1 MASDRA
7 IESRGRRDELVG
19 VGILTRFLLRVDRT
33 KGPGWVAGIG
43 AMALY
48 VSVAVPVAYRDD
60 LEGAVQVFSGPVGRL
75 LTGPG
80 HGLDEPT
87 LERLVAGGYGLYFML
102 LSALMSILLVVRHT
116 RAEEQSG
123 RAELVRA
130 SVVGREAGLVAALV
144 VALLTNLAAGAAVFV
159 VLVAVGGFA
168 VAGSALLGCSV
179 AAVGL
184 AFGAVAAVTAQLSR
198 YARVASGLAGGV
210 LAGAFVLRGGGDL
223 AREGGSV
230 LSWLSPLGWA
240 QQAGPYVL
248 DRWWPLLLLLG
259 FAAVTTAV
267 AFALADRRDL
277 GASFLAD
284 RPGPARAHPSLGSV
298 WGLAWRLQ
306 RPSIVGW
313 TASLAVAGFV
323 FGLFAE
329 ALGEAA
335 EDLPEVMA
343 ELFGTEDLVA
353 GYLAVMAFL
362 LAVMV
367 AVQGVLAVQALLA
380 EETSGRGATLLAA
393 PVRRA
398 ALLLA
403 ATVTAGA
410 GMVLASLA
418 AGAASGLGAA
428 VVTGDAH
435 HVGDLV
441 LAQLN
446 LLPSALVALGVA
458 TVLYGA
464 WPRALGAA
472 WVVVGWGFVVG
483 TFGELLDLPGWARAL
498 DPFHHPA
505 PMPLEPF
512 AAAPVVVLSAVAV
525 VAVGLGAA
533 GLTRRE
539 YEV

>member
-1 MASDRA
+1 VASDRA

-19 VGILTRFLLRVDRT
+19 VGILTRFLLRVDRLR
-33 KGPGWVAGIG
+33 GPAWVAGIG

-48 VSVAVPVAYRDD
+48 VSIAVPAAYGDD

-75 LTGPG
+75 LTGPA

-87 LERLVAGGYGLYFML
+87 VERLIAGGYGLYLMA

-130 SVVGREAGLVAALV
+130 SAVGRQAGLVAALV
-144 VALLTNLAAGAAVFV
+144 VAVLTNLGAGAAVFV
-159 VLVAVGGFA
+159 VLVVVGGFA
-168 VAGSALLGCSV
+168 VVGSALLASAV

-184 AFGAVAAVTAQLSR
+184 AFGAVAAVTAQLSQH
-198 YARVASGLAGGV
+198 ARVASGLAGGV
-210 LAGAFVLRGGGDL
+210 LGAAFVLRGGGDL
-223 AREGGSV
+223 AQVGGNL
-230 LSWLSPLGWA
+230 LSWLSPLGWG
-240 QQAGPYVL
+240 QQTGPYVL
-248 DRWWPLLLLLG
+248 DRWWPLLLLLV
-259 FAAVTTAV
+259 FAVVTTAV
-267 AFALADRRDL
+267 AFALAERRDL

-329 ALGEAA
+329 PLGDAA
-335 EDLPEVMA
+335 EDLPEVLE
-343 ELFGTEDLVA
+343 ELFGAEDLVA

-380 EETSGRGATLLAA
+380 EEASGRGSTVLAT
-393 PVRRA
+393 PVSRT

-403 ATVTAGA
+403 STVTAA
-410 GMVLASLA
+410 GGMAAASVA
-418 AGAASGLGAA
+418 AGAASGVGAA
-428 VVTGDAH
+428 VATGDAD

-446 LLPSALVALGVA
+446 VLPPALVVLGAA
-458 TVLYGA
+458 TLLYGA
-464 WPRALGAA
+464 WPRTLGVA
-472 WVVVGWGFVVG
+472 WVVVGWGFVAG
-483 TFGELLDLPGWARAL
+483 TFGELLGLPGWAHAL
-498 DPFHHPA
+498 DPFDHPA
-505 PMPLEPF
+505 QMPLEPF
-512 AAAPVVVLSAVAV
+512 AAIPVVALAAVAV
-525 VAVGLGAA
+525 AAVGLGAA
-533 GLTRRE
+533 AFRRRE